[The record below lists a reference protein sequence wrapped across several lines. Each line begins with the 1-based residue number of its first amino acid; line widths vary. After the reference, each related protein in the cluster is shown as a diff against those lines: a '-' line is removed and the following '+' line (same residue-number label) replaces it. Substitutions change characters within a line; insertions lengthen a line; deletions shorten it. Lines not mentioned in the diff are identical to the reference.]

1 MSSPSCHCERTVEE
15 KVLCVSCTFACLH
28 ALLVACP
35 CDLCLHLGVAFA
47 VFLSL
52 VLVVVLV
59 LHTSKFRRFL
69 FFVDACRIARAWF
82 MQCRLVKREL
92 DAFFAATCCFSV
104 SLCSNCACMSKCVVT
119 CRFSIVLR

>member
-1 MSSPSCHCERTVEE
+1 VEE

-69 FFVDACRIARAWF
+69 FVLMHVA
-82 MQCRLVKREL
+82 LRERGS
-92 DAFFAATCCFSV
+92 CSV
-104 SLCSNCACMSKCVVT
+104 
-119 CRFSIVLR
+119 VL

>member
-1 MSSPSCHCERTVEE
+1 MEE

-47 VFLSL
+47 VFLLS

-69 FFVDACRIARAWF
+69 FVLMHVA
-82 MQCRLVKREL
+82 LRERGS
-92 DAFFAATCCFSV
+92 CSV
-104 SLCSNCACMSKCVVT
+104 
-119 CRFSIVLR
+119 VL